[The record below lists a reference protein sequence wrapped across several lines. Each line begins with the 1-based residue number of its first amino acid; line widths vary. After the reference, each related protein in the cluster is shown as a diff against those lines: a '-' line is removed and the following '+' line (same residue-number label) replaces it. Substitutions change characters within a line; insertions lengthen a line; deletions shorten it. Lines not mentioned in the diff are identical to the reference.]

1 MEDWNSRKTAKSCT
15 EEDMS
20 PVGGRRARRWRNE
33 KELRDLAGPMSA
45 EHMASLFS
53 PVPFGIS
60 YDSMWTVA
68 MHPENYSVWENFI
81 SIGMDE
87 ESLAL
92 KSFARKE
99 TAPRDHY
106 SGARRNWQRMGS
118 RGRRIVCRAA
128 TCEPGL
134 VKRLEDAILQFDF
147 SLEGRHSMLFDSR
160 FERLLCNGLCDYHG
174 LSYETTFLEGEDAEM
189 TLWHPRRRVVG
200 MDGRITCTE
209 FLVHIGKIGHVP
221 HG

>member
-1 MEDWNSRKTAKSCT
+1 
-15 EEDMS
+15 MS
-20 PVGGRRARRWRNE
+20 SVGGRRARRWRNE

-68 MHPENYSVWENFI
+68 MRPENFSVWENFI

-87 ESLAL
+87 ESLTL
-92 KSFARKE
+92 KSLARKQ
-99 TAPRDHY
+99 TVPKDRF

-118 RGRRIVCRAA
+118 RGRHIVCRAA
-128 TCEPGL
+128 TCEPEL
-134 VKRLEDAILQFDF
+134 VKRLEDNILQFDF
-147 SLEGRHSMLFDSR
+147 SCQERHTMPFDSR
-160 FERLLCNGLCDYHG
+160 FERLLCYGLCDYHG
-174 LSYETTFLEGEDAEM
+174 LSYETTLLEGEDAVM
-189 TLWHPRRRVVG
+189 TLWHPRRG
-200 MDGRITCTE
+200 LLGLDGRITCTD
-209 FLVHIGKIGHVP
+209 FLVHIGKIGHAP